1 MNTKSSLPSVVQD
14 DLLLAFDMAPVG
26 LLVSRNRLVQS
37 CNKAF
42 SKMFGYP
49 TEALAGESLARLYPS
64 TTEFENIG
72 DRALAVMRDNA
83 RYSDERIMR
92 RIDGQL
98 FWCHVSGQTIDRNDP
113 FSAAVWVFEDI
124 SEKRPVTTEL
134 TGREREIAQ
143 FLVSGKS
150 SKEIGRLLGI
160 GYRTVD
166 AHRARLMRKFDV
178 TSSNEL
184 VAKLVGRG

>member
-1 MNTKSSLPSVVQD
+1 MNTISPLPPVIQD

-37 CNKAF
+37 CNQAF
-42 SKMFGYP
+42 SKMFGYA
-49 TEALAGESLARLYPS
+49 TEALAGESLAHLYPS
-64 TTEFENIG
+64 TTEFEHIG
-72 DRALAVMRDNA
+72 DRALAVMRDKA

-98 FWCHVSGQTIDRNDP
+98 FWCHVSGQAIDRNDP

>member
-1 MNTKSSLPSVVQD
+1 MNTKPPLPPVVQD

-37 CNKAF
+37 CNQAF
-42 SKMFGYP
+42 SKMFGYA
-49 TEALAGESLARLYPS
+49 TEALAGESLACLYPS
-64 TTEFENIG
+64 TTEFEHIG
-72 DRALAVMRDNA
+72 DRALVVMRDKA
-83 RYSDERIMR
+83 RYSDERIMK

-98 FWCHVSGQTIDRNDP
+98 FWCHVSGQAIDRNDP

-134 TGREREIAQ
+134 TAREREIAQ
-143 FLVSGKS
+143 FLVAGKS

-184 VAKLVGRG
+184 VARLVGRG